1 VSAEIIVL
9 ANRIQISDNE
19 IPSRV
24 LLVPWGN
31 VTSQSG
37 DFVVDADAA
46 ASVVAAFKERGLDL
60 VIDRDH
66 ATLGGEFAPPNG
78 EAPAMGW
85 VHALHVEDGVGIHG
99 DVNWTETGES
109 YLRKREYR
117 YLSPVTILRKSDRHL
132 VKFHSVGLVNTPA
145 IDRMVAIVN
154 KETVVLDQEK
164 LERTRW
170 FLNLP
175 ETATAEEIMSELEK
189 FLSQMRTMVGA
200 ASDANQ
206 ETVVAALKQRITD
219 GAEFRV
225 AVCKAMNLA
234 DDVTADDVVVA
245 INKATE
251 KPTTPADVVPKTQH
265 DEQLAAHKTTIDKQ
279 ETRIK
284 ALEDQLHSR
293 DREAFIDRGMKA
305 GKIVAAHKGMWE
317 RSFDDDPKR
326 AEEELAAAPVGAPAE
341 GRLVTSAHGGGAVSR
356 RGGDLIVANSHL
368 YDESG
373 MDRHR
378 RVIEYKTAHK
388 CSYKEAMKHV
398 D

>member
-1 VSAEIIVL
+1 MSAEIIVL

-200 ASDANQ
+200 ASDATNLLRNDP
-206 ETVVAALKQRITD
+206 AA
-219 GAEFRV
+219 V
-225 AVCKAMNLA
+225 
-234 DDVTADDVVVA
+234 VTASSTGHGAAMLGLRATFIPPPGDQVPAGDYVTQVV
-245 INKATE
+245 
-251 KPTTPADVVPKTQH
+251 
-265 DEQLAAHKTTIDKQ
+265 
-279 ETRIK
+279 
-284 ALEDQLHSR
+284 
-293 DREAFIDRGMKA
+293 G
-305 GKIVAAHKGMWE
+305 
-317 RSFDDDPKR
+317 
-326 AEEELAAAPVGAPAE
+326 
-341 GRLVTSAHGGGAVSR
+341 LVTG
-356 RGGDLIVANSHL
+356 I
-368 YDESG
+368 
-373 MDRHR
+373 
-378 RVIEYKTAHK
+378 
-388 CSYKEAMKHV
+388 
-398 D
+398 